1 MKRILAIAIMAVLG
15 VALYAQPKVIG
26 HRGCRDVEGQYEN
39 TISSLKYAYEVGCDA
54 VEFDVQMTKDG
65 KVVVYHGPKIPGYD
79 KTIHQMTWEEAQAVV
94 LPGGFRIPT
103 LEEYFKEAK
112 KLKDLVIVLEVKQQ
126 PTRELDMQLTEKIVN
141 IAKECKMTPK
151 KLEYTSFSRT
161 ILKKVI
167 ELAPKYKTIYIATG
181 VHVKDAAYA
190 KELGFDGISYDLN
203 AWMNRPEIIEQAKK
217 LGIETTVWLTNNYEV
232 IQWSILHG
240 ADYISTD
247 FPAPAV
253 QYVKAVSAY
262 KK

>member
-1 MKRILAIAIMAVLG
+1 MKKILVVAFMVFFV

-94 LPGGFRIPT
+94 LPGGFKIPT

-112 KLKDLVIVLEVKQQ
+112 KLQDLVIVLEVKQQ
-126 PTRELDMQLTEKIVN
+126 PTRELNMQLTEKIVN

>member
-1 MKRILAIAIMAVLG
+1 MKKILVVAFMVFFV

-94 LPGGFRIPT
+94 LPGGFKIPT
-103 LEEYFKEAK
+103 LEEYFQEAK

-167 ELAPKYKTIYIATG
+167 ELAPKFKTIYIATG

>member
-1 MKRILAIAIMAVLG
+1 MKKILVVAFMVFFV

-94 LPGGFRIPT
+94 LPGGFKIPT

-112 KLKDLVIVLEVKQQ
+112 KLQDLVIVLEVKQQ

>member
-1 MKRILAIAIMAVLG
+1 MKKILVVAFMVFFV

-94 LPGGFRIPT
+94 LPGGFKIPT
-103 LEEYFKEAK
+103 LEEYFQEAK

-253 QYVKAVSAY
+253 QYVKAVNAY

>member
-1 MKRILAIAIMAVLG
+1 MKKILVVAFMVFFV

-94 LPGGFRIPT
+94 LPGGFKIPT

-112 KLKDLVIVLEVKQQ
+112 KLKDLVIVLEIKQQ
-126 PTRELDMQLTEKIVN
+126 PTRELDMQLTEKIVG
-141 IAKECKMTPK
+141 IAKECKMTQK

-203 AWMNRPEIIEQAKK
+203 AWLNHPEIMEQAKK

-232 IQWSILHG
+232 IQWAFMHG

-247 FPAPAV
+247 FPAQAV
-253 QYVKAVSAY
+253 QYVKAVKGY
-262 KK
+262 NK